1 MMATELETL
10 RKRRDETMAQLET
23 LVRDAGL
30 ELDVQRLA
38 SLTGQ
43 RQAAETVLQRLAS
56 QIANL
61 ERQEA
66 ERERAAALEKQRQAV
81 DKATGPALRAFLE
94 FQKRLAELQAVYTS
108 GVACKVEVPALVGL
122 APTVDGVIER
132 LRAGGVDGLPQPKA
146 ARADYPR
153 RPEPPKPKVDT
164 SAHYFTVQGVRPDAR
179 GRHGEP
185 DYPPLFSPS
194 TGRPPNR

>member
-1 MMATELETL
+1 MATELETL

-66 ERERAAALEKQRQAV
+66 ERERAAALEKQRAAV
-81 DKATGPALRAFLE
+81 EKATGPALKSFLE
-94 FQKRLAELQAVYTS
+94 FARKLSELQAVYTS

-122 APTVDGVIER
+122 APQVDGLIER
-132 LRAGGVDGLPQPKA
+132 LRGAGVEGLPQPKTSG
-146 ARADYPR
+146 RATWER
-153 RPEPPKPKVDT
+153 RPEPPKVKRDN
-164 SAHYFTVQGVRPDAR
+164 SAHYSSYPVIGPDSPGRQGGQDAT
-179 GRHGEP
+179 
-185 DYPPLFSPS
+185 LFNPAF
-194 TGRPPNR
+194 GRPPNR

>member
-1 MMATELETL
+1 MATELETL

-66 ERERAAALEKQRQAV
+66 ERERAAALEKQRAAV
-81 DKATGPALRAFLE
+81 EKATGPALKSFLE
-94 FQKRLAELQAVYTS
+94 FARKLAELQAVYTS

-153 RPEPPKPKVDT
+153 RPELPKPKVDT
-164 SAHYFTVQGVRPDAR
+164 SAHYFTVQGVGPDEP
-179 GRHGEP
+179 GRHGAP
-185 DYPPLFSPS
+185 DSPPLFSPGI
-194 TGRPPNR
+194 GR

>member
-1 MMATELETL
+1 MATELETL

-81 DKATGPALRAFLE
+81 EKATGPALKSFLE
-94 FQKRLAELQAVYTS
+94 FARKLSELQAVYTS
-108 GVACKVEVPALVGL
+108 GTPCRVEVPALVGL
-122 APTVDGVIER
+122 APTVDGLIER
-132 LRAGGVDGLPQPKA
+132 LRGAGVEGLPQPKTGG
-146 ARADYPR
+146 RATWER
-153 RPEPPKPKVDT
+153 RPEPPKPKVDM
-164 SAHYFTVQGVRPDAR
+164 SVHYSTVQGVGPDAR

>member
-1 MMATELETL
+1 MATELETL

-94 FQKRLAELQAVYTS
+94 FQKRLAELQALS
-108 GVACKVEVPALVGL
+108 GDNNSEYWSG
-122 APTVDGVIER
+122 
-132 LRAGGVDGLPQPKA
+132 PKA
-146 ARADYPR
+146 KALQAEMRELIEAEQKLEAR
-153 RPEPPKPKVDT
+153 
-164 SAHYFTVQGVRPDAR
+164 
-179 GRHGEP
+179 
-185 DYPPLFSPS
+185 
-194 TGRPPNR
+194 NR